1 MRAHVRA
8 ELVLLGVTL
17 AWGGSFVL
25 VKEAVASL
33 GTFWLLT
40 LRFVLA
46 SAALALV
53 FGRSAFDLGATVP
66 RGAAWRSA
74 LFVGALLWAGFALQT
89 GGLVF
94 TTPAR
99 SGFITGTYVA
109 MVPLLAR
116 VFLGR
121 AVTRRLALAV
131 LCAVIGLALLSD
143 LRGDGANL
151 GDALTLLGALA
162 FAAHMVALARYAP
175 LLATPALT
183 FVQMASVAACSLPF
197 ALASSGGALPA
208 LGIDTL
214 PVLAFLGLVCS
225 AGGFLGQ
232 TYGQGHTT
240 PTRAALI
247 LSLESLFAALISV
260 AVGAETLTAPQ
271 WFGGLLLL
279 SGVIVGELPAASER
293 EIEPTA

>member
-1 MRAHVRA
+1 VRAHVRA

-40 LRFVLA
+40 LRFALA

-53 FGRSAFDLGATVP
+53 FGRRAFDFGGATP

-74 LFVGALLWAGFALQT
+74 LLVGALLWAGFALQT
-89 GGLVF
+89 AGLAI

-116 VFLGR
+116 AFLGR
-121 AVTRRLALAV
+121 ALTRRVAIAV
-131 LCAVIGLALLSD
+131 ACAIAGLALLTD
-143 LRGDGANL
+143 ARGAGANL

-162 FAAHMVALARYAP
+162 FAAHLVALARWAP
-175 LLATPALT
+175 RLATPALT
-183 FVQMASVAACSLPF
+183 FVQLVAVGLCSLPF
-197 ALASSGGALPA
+197 ALAFGEAPQALPGGLA
-208 LGIDTL
+208 LTL
-214 PVLAFLGLVCS
+214 AYLGLVCS
-225 AGGFLGQ
+225 AGAYLGQ
-232 TYGQGHTT
+232 TWGQRHTT

-260 AVGAETLTAPQ
+260 ALGVEQLTPLQ
-271 WFGGLLLL
+271 WLGGGLLLA
-279 SGVIVGELPAASER
+279 GVIVGELP
-293 EIEPTA
+293 EPEEPRGDAEPA

>member
-40 LRFVLA
+40 LRFALA
-46 SAALALV
+46 AAALGLV
-53 FGRSAFDLGATVP
+53 FGRRAFDLGTVVP
-66 RGAAWRSA
+66 RGAALRSA
-74 LFVGALLWAGFALQT
+74 FFVGVLLWAGFALQT
-89 GGLVF
+89 AGLVF

-116 VFLGR
+116 AFLKR
-121 AVTRRLALAV
+121 PLSRRLAFAV
-131 LCAVIGLALLSD
+131 LCAVLGIGLLSD
-143 LRGDGANL
+143 LRGEGANL
-151 GDALTLLGALA
+151 GDALTLFGALA

-175 LLATPALT
+175 RLATPGLT

-197 ALASSGGALPA
+197 ALASSGGALPT
-208 LGIDTL
+208 LGAASL
-214 PVLAFLGLVCS
+214 PTLAFLGLVCS

-232 TYGQGHTT
+232 TYGQRHTT

-247 LSLESLFAALISV
+247 LSLESLFAALVSV
-260 AVGAETLTAPQ
+260 AVGAETLTALQ
-271 WFGGLLLL
+271 WLGGLLLL
-279 SGVIVGELPAASER
+279 SGVIVGELPGASER
-293 EIEPTA
+293 ELASEA